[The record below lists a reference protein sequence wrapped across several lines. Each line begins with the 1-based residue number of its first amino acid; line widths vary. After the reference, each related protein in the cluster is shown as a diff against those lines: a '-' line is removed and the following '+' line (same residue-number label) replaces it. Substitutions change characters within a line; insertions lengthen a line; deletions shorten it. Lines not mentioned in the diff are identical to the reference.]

1 MPTTKH
7 APHQNA
13 AANIT
18 FKRNDKQI
26 TPQAPEQS
34 SRPGVAT
41 SVTTKLKKQ
50 MSQPGPARCLRTT
63 HRKKFHRQAQQ
74 HLQIRT
80 QWTSQSQPANKTA
93 SQQQSHECGLPEARR
108 LIPAMLICAAGGR
121 PGMRRTGECPG
132 LGSPWVGL
140 LRKAQRALSVR
151 PAAAESSQRKI
162 IVLKQS

>member
-7 APHQNA
+7 APQQNA

-34 SRPGVAT
+34 SRPGVVT

-50 MSQPGPARCLRTT
+50 ISQPGPARCLRTT

-80 QWTSQSQPANKTA
+80 QWASQSQPANKTV

-121 PGMRRTGECPG
+121 
-132 LGSPWVGL
+132 LGGAYGKAWVGDASPS
-140 LRKAQRALSVR
+140 KCS
-151 PAAAESSQRKI
+151 
-162 IVLKQS
+162 